1 MNVKQSTLL
10 LAAAAVTIL
19 NFESCKK
26 YEDGPLF
33 SLRSKKARLTGEW
46 ELVKINGQNPN
57 EYLSNNG
64 GYSYYNSNRVITNF
78 SSEWDFEDDNDFS
91 RNTSYTETTSYTN
104 WYGYTQTNVNDY
116 NNSETGDWDWEDNKE
131 DIEIR
136 ANGVISEY
144 EILKLTNKELKLEY
158 GGTEFE
164 FEK

>member
-1 MNVKQSTLL
+1 MNVKQSTLF

-26 YEDGPLF
+26 YEDGPAF

-57 EYLSNNG
+57 EYLSNNS
-64 GYSYYNSNRVITNF
+64 GYSYYNRVITNF
-78 SSEWDFEDDNDFS
+78 SSEWEFEDDNDFS

-104 WYGYTQTNVNDY
+104 WYGNTYTNY
-116 NNSETGDWDWEDNKE
+116 NNFNSSETGDWDWEDNKE

-144 EILKLTNKELKLEY
+144 EILKLTNEELKLEY
-158 GGTEFE
+158 GGAEFE